1 MRRNKK
7 LLIIV
12 LVVAL
17 IKSFVML
24 PVFAT
29 VGEDVVV
36 SLQIDNPVM
45 KVNGVQ
51 TEIDKGRNTVPVIIG
66 SRTLVPIRAIVEAF
80 GGTVVWDGNT
90 RTVTLGLK
98 DDVVKLTIDSAV
110 AYHNE
115 KATILDSTPTVI
127 NDRTMIPLRF
137 VAESFNL
144 GVAWEEGSRTITVIR
159 NGFDDNEYILV
170 KSMVSEYSGNPYI
183 QINNNKPFFKE
194 YEIIEGSFEFYAD
207 LDELGRCDVAM
218 ASVGT
223 DIMPTEERKSISSVT
238 PTGWINAKYDIVSGG
253 YLYNRC
259 HLIGYQ
265 LTGEN
270 ANAHN
275 LITGTR
281 YLNINGMLPFENMID
296 DYIERTN
303 NNVMYRSTPVFTD
316 NNLVCDG
323 VLLEA
328 YSVEDNGQGICF
340 CVYCYNVQPQ
350 IVIEYSTGRSYLG
363 NGEVSASNKTSEI
376 TYENKDNSSQTSE
389 IYRTPTGKRYHLNAN
404 CGGKNN
410 FAVSMEEALNAGLTP
425 CAKCAD

>member
-7 LLIIV
+7 MLIIV

-51 TEIDKGRNTVPVIIG
+51 AEIDEGRNTVPVIIG

-80 GGTVVWDGNT
+80 GGTVFWDADT
-90 RTVTLGLK
+90 RTVTLSLK
-98 DDVVKLTIDSAV
+98 DDIVKLTIESNV

-115 KATILDSTPTVI
+115 KATILDATPTVI

-159 NGFDDNEYILV
+159 NGFDDSEYVLV
-170 KSMVSEYSGNPYI
+170 KSMVSEYSGKPYI

-218 ASVGT
+218 ASVGK

-238 PTGWINAKYDIVSGG
+238 PTGWINAQYDVVSGG

-270 ANAHN
+270 ANARN

-281 YLNINGMLPFENMID
+281 YLNVDGMLPFENMID
-296 DYIERTN
+296 DYVERTN
-303 NNVMYRSTPVFTD
+303 NNVMYRSTPVFTE

-328 YSVEDNGQGICF
+328 YSVEDNGKGISF

-350 IVIEYSTGRSYLG
+350 IVIEYLTGRSYLG
-363 NGEVSASNKTSEI
+363 NGEATEHNETSEI
-376 TYENKDNSSQTSE
+376 TYKDKDNSGQTSG
-389 IYRTPTGKRYHLNAN
+389 IYRTPTGKRYHFNAN
-404 CGGKNN
+404 CGGKNS
-410 FAVSMEEALNAGLTP
+410 FAVSLDEALNAGLTP

>member
-1 MRRNKK
+1 MKRNKK

-29 VGEDVVV
+29 AGEDVVV

-51 TEIDKGRNTVPVIIG
+51 AEIDEGRNTVPVILG
-66 SRTLVPIRAIVEAF
+66 NRTLVPIRAIVEAF
-80 GGTVVWDGNT
+80 GGKVFWDGDT
-90 RTVTLGLK
+90 RTVTLSLK
-98 DDVVKLTIDSAV
+98 DDVVKLAIDSNV
-110 AYHNE
+110 AYHND
-115 KATILDSTPTVI
+115 KVTILDAAPKVI

-144 GVAWEEGSRTITVIR
+144 GVAWEEDSRIITVVR
-159 NGFDDNEYILV
+159 NGFDDSEYSLV
-170 KSMVSEYSGNPYI
+170 KSMVSEYSGKPYI

-238 PTGWINAKYDIVSGG
+238 PTGWINAKYDVVSGG

-270 ANAHN
+270 ANARN

-281 YLNINGMLPFENMID
+281 YLNVDGMLPFENMID

-328 YSVEDNGQGICF
+328 YSVEDNGQGISF

-350 IVIEYSTGRSYLG
+350 IVIEYLTGRSYLG
-363 NGEVSASNKTSEI
+363 NGEVPEHNETSEI
-376 TYENKDNSSQTSE
+376 TYKDNSGQTTG

-404 CGGKNN
+404 CGGKNS
-410 FAVSMEEALNAGLTP
+410 FAVSLDEALNAGLTP